1 MAVVTLPVVVLAE
14 AAECLVGAFAE
25 DDFWAFCVLATLAGL
40 EAALATAGNTLAPIQ
55 AATVAARTSFRMRK
69 TPLIIT
75 SLQQQELRWCEVYA
89 QRKKLAI
96 SIAWEIV
103 LIDR

>member
-1 MAVVTLPVVVLAE
+1 
-14 AAECLVGAFAE
+14 
-25 DDFWAFCVLATLAGL
+25 
-40 EAALATAGNTLAPIQ
+40 
-55 AATVAARTSFRMRK
+55 MRK

-75 SLQQQELRWCEVYA
+75 SLQQQELRWSEVYA

-103 LIDR
+103 LNDR